1 MANVSID
8 GYVSKPIKDI
18 CQNLNG
24 SDLNHCAHFVSHVL
38 GIQFGYTCSAQS
50 GKRLSPSANIRVQEL
65 FAQCPTVAEW
75 DDTAVKSKTLLV
87 FVTKK
92 GNLVDLKTK
101 TFGNIP
107 KKHVGV
113 LWKDNVYHYSN
124 SADHVMKQAPAD
136 FFSRMTSAYG
146 PLQKFYGTLPAEVG
160 NQLI

>member
-8 GYVSKPIKDI
+8 GYVSKTISDI
-18 CQNLNG
+18 CRNLNDD
-24 SDLNHCAHFVSHVL
+24 SLNHCAHFVSHVL

-50 GKRLSPSANIRVQEL
+50 GKSLSPSANIRVQEL
-65 FAQCPTVAEW
+65 FARCPTVAEW
-75 DDTAVKSKTLLV
+75 DDTAAKSKTLLV

-113 LWKDNVYHYSN
+113 LWRDNIYHYSN
-124 SADHVMKQAPAD
+124 SAGQVMKQAPAD
-136 FFSRMTSAYG
+136 FFTRMAGAYG
-146 PLQKFYGTLPAEVG
+146 PLQKFTGTLPVEVG
-160 NQLI
+160 NQLV

>member
-8 GYVSKPIKDI
+8 NYVSKTISDI
-18 CQNLNG
+18 CKNLNG
-24 SDLNHCAHFVSHVL
+24 DDLNHCAHFVSHAL
-38 GIQFGYTCSAQS
+38 GIQFGYTCSVQS
-50 GKRLSPSANIRVQEL
+50 GKNLSVSANIRVQEL
-65 FAQCPTVAEW
+65 FAKCPAVAVW
-75 DDTAVKSKTLLV
+75 DDASVKDKTVLV

-113 LWKDNVYHYSN
+113 LWSGNVYHYSN
-124 SADHVMKQAPAD
+124 SAEQVMKQTPDD

-146 PLQKFYGTLPAEVG
+146 PLQKYYGTLPAEAG
-160 NQLI
+160 NQLV